1 MKKIIFFLLIY
12 FCFQNG
18 NAQLSTIV
26 GKTEYPFWIN
36 LPNKEILDNKPPLL
50 IFLHGRSLSG
60 IDLNKVKRYGVIK
73 EIEKGRKIPAIVIAP
88 QLASGPWNAAK
99 VIELIDHIEQ
109 NYSIDSTRI
118 YVCGMSLGGYGTLEV
133 AGKFPER
140 IAAGVAICG
149 GGNVKDACN
158 LAKVPLWIQH
168 GDKDVAVP
176 ISQSKKIV
184 EAIRKCDSK
193 ADLTFTIIEG
203 ASHGSVEKLFHENAL
218 YDWLFSYSLKK

>member
-1 MKKIIFFLLIY
+1 MKKIIFLLLVC
-12 FCFQNG
+12 FCIQSIE
-18 NAQLSTIV
+18 AQLSTIV
-26 GKTEYPFWIN
+26 GKTGYPFWIN
-36 LPNKEILDNKPPLL
+36 LPDNHILNNKPPLL

-60 IDLNKVKRYGVIK
+60 TDLNRVKRYGVIK

-88 QLASGPWNAAK
+88 QLTSGPWNAPK
-99 VIELIDHIEQ
+99 ILELIEYIEK
-109 NYSIDSTRI
+109 NYNIDSTRI

-133 AGKFPER
+133 AAKYPNR

-149 GGNVKDACN
+149 GGNVNDACN

-193 ADLTFTIIEG
+193 ADLTFTIIKG
-203 ASHGSVEKLFHENAL
+203 ASHGSVERLFHENAL